1 MEKKSGTINI
11 YEKQTEHYH
20 KLYSKLSWPWIE
32 RCVFVFEAD
41 VFWQHTRRQLTLNN
55 GQDESLP
62 GKKSLP

>member
-1 MEKKSGTINI
+1 MLFKKKSNLTSSCFSENCPSMEKKSGTINI

-41 VFWQHTRRQLTLNN
+41 VF
-55 GQDESLP
+55 
-62 GKKSLP
+62 